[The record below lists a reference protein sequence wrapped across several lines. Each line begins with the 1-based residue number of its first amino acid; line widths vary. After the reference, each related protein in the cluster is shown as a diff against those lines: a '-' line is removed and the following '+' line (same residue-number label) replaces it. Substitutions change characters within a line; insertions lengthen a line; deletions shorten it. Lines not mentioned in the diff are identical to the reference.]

1 MIPAP
6 PARQLPLS
14 DAQREMWYGQQA
26 DPGNPVFTMGDFLEL
41 RGPLDTARFT
51 AAWQGV
57 LREAGTLRALFTELD
72 GEPRQELAAVGDFP
86 VESLDLSWEPQPR
99 DAAEAFMRQDLL
111 TPPDLTAGTLRSVLL
126 RLGPDHLLFYIRV
139 NHILV
144 DGFSRVLIYNRL
156 AALYADPDAE
166 GAFPDPRTLTD
177 DEAAYAATAKYAKE
191 QEFWRGRFEEQPDP
205 VSLSS
210 RPGGPARSSLR
221 CEAVLPAAAV
231 ERLRALAWDAR
242 ITWQTLLIA
251 ATGAY
256 VQRAAGVD
264 RALLTLAVPAR
275 ATAAARTVP
284 GMRANF
290 VPHPVRVLPG
300 RTVADFLRD
309 SAGELRATLRHQ
321 NYRGDR
327 IRRDLGFT
335 GDAGRSLGPTVN
347 VLESGFDYA
356 FGECAGLLHNLS
368 TGPVEDMQI
377 IYLDSAEEGYAVRL
391 DANPSRYTQQEL
403 ELHQRR
409 LFGWLETLAE
419 AGPDAVVD
427 RLDILLP
434 EESAALRAGWN
445 ATAIDETYA
454 GVVERVRAL
463 AVDEPEKTAVQDP
476 QGSVSYGELVG
487 LASALSRRLVAAG
500 VRPGSRVAMLCEPG
514 IPFVTGI
521 LAILGAGA
529 AWIPLDLRAP
539 QARTA
544 ALLDD
549 SRPDVL
555 YTGPGLDDT
564 ATEPLATATSTP

>member
-1 MIPAP
+1 MTPTP

-14 DAQREMWYGQQA
+14 AAQREMWYGQQA

-57 LREAGTLRALFTELD
+57 VREAGALRALFTEHD
-72 GEPRQELAAVGDFP
+72 GEPLQELADAGDFP
-86 VESLDLSWEPQPR
+86 VETLDLSGKPR
-99 DAAEAFMRQDLL
+99 PREAAEAFMRQDLL
-111 TPPDLTAGTLRSVLL
+111 VPPDLTAGTLRSVLL
-126 RLGPDHLLFYIRV
+126 RLGPEHLLFYIRV

-156 AALYADPDAE
+156 AALYADPEAE
-166 GAFPDPRTLTD
+166 GAFPDLRTLTD
-177 DEAAYAATAKYAKE
+177 DEAAYTETPKYLKE
-191 QEFWRGRFEEQPDP
+191 QAFWRGRFEEQPEP
-205 VSLSS
+205 VSLSP

-221 CEAVLPAAAV
+221 CEAVLPAATV
-231 ERLRALAWDAR
+231 ERLRSLAWDAR
-242 ITWQTLLIA
+242 VTWQTLLIA

-275 ATAAARTVP
+275 ATAAARAVP

-300 RTVADFLRD
+300 RTVADFLSD

-327 IRRDLGFT
+327 IRRDLGFA

-356 FGECAGLLHNLS
+356 FGACTGLLHNLS

-377 IYLDSAEEGYAVRL
+377 IYLDAAEEGYAVRL
-391 DANPSRYTQQEL
+391 DANPSRYTPEEL
-403 ELHQRR
+403 DLHQRR
-409 LFGWLETLAE
+409 LFAWLGTLAE
-419 AGPDAVVD
+419 AGPDARVD
-427 RLDILLP
+427 QLDVLLP
-434 EESAALRAGWN
+434 EESAAVRAGWG
-445 ATAIDETYA
+445 ATAIEATYT

-463 AVDEPEKTAVQDP
+463 AADEPEKTAVQDP
-476 QGSVSYGELVG
+476 QGSASYGELVS

-500 VRPGSRVAMLCEPG
+500 VGPGSRVAMLCEPG

-521 LAILGAGA
+521 LGILGAGA
-529 AWIPLDLRAP
+529 
-539 QARTA
+539 
-544 ALLDD
+544 
-549 SRPDVL
+549 
-555 YTGPGLDDT
+555 
-564 ATEPLATATSTP
+564 